1 MSAAAQV
8 KVGLRAHV
16 QRATE
21 SLKMLAIVMGDKRYI
36 VVTMQ
41 DGVTRMVER

>member
-1 MSAAAQV
+1 MSAATQV

-21 SLKMLAIVMGDKRYI
+21 ALKMLAIVMGEKRYI

-41 DGVTRMVER
+41 DGVTRVIER